1 MSSLQIP
8 SRHEQELLKFD
19 FGKALLI
26 AQGEDGGYRRN
37 MAARTPDS

>member
-1 MSSLQIP
+1 M
-8 SRHEQELLKFD
+8 LKSNTTTE
-19 FGKALLI
+19 ALLI